1 MMSEVIDEATYVK
14 HHQKKLVYVFSAMRH
29 FAQDLIQ
36 KDYNVSYTKLE
47 AINNSGSLTSEVERA
62 IKNNNINKIIITEP
76 VNIEYCNILEVGRI
90 SLVLRLKYLK
100 TQDFFVL

>member
-1 MMSEVIDEATYVK
+1 MGILRVILGDQLSCSLSSLEHCDKNADLIMMSEVIDEATYVK

-62 IKNNNINKIIITEP
+62 IKNNGMAQNRYTP
-76 VNIEYCNILEVGRI
+76 A
-90 SLVLRLKYLK
+90 S
-100 TQDFFVL
+100 